1 MCLMNFE
8 KINVGAYTFL
18 KSEFKNANF
27 IFSTGENHLNFNK
40 NIDEGK
46 ENLNNIKK
54 WFFIRGSMLFRSS
67 TQ

>member
-1 MCLMNFE
+1 MNFE

-54 WFFIRGSMLFRSS
+54 
-67 TQ
+67 